1 LTVHLALLITS
12 DGIALAHRQRA
23 GHWTILG
30 DAAFAAPD
38 LDAAMTGLRAQADA
52 REGEGAAAILV
63 LPDDQILY
71 TSLTAPTSD
80 PEITAFRIEEGLEGL
95 TPYSV
100 SELVYDWRA
109 VESDRVKLAVVARE
123 TLDEAR
129 AFAASHGFTAAGF
142 GAMPPQERF
151 PGVPLFDLSPEA
163 HGLSFPEEG
172 IAFGPDTWPDAPE
185 PEPEPEA
192 EPATDGGTGPEADAQ
207 DGAANQPDA
216 EQDAVETRAE
226 EPAAEAPDTDGDVSE
241 DAAEEHETAGAED
254 AAAAEPKA
262 EADPDATDPVPDEED
277 AAEPRPDDPAAEA
290 EADEADRDPEEV
302 LAAAAQRGATPP
314 AFQSA
319 WPEDGA
325 TAHAPLE
332 DPALTGPVAPIE
344 ADDDLPPAPSA
355 AVLAARKASE
365 AFGRGDETPAFS
377 ARGEP
382 FPAREDDAAPEAPR
396 KSRIGGLSAGSIA
409 EDEDDA
415 AARGA
420 RNPLAE
426 RLSRVRDVS
435 RERPRDPTAPDPD
448 AALRPAPRRE
458 DGRAAKP
465 VVPPRGRL
473 GAAPTEPPRK
483 GRLTGF
489 VAPPTET
496 GPAPEP
502 GGARRTL
509 GDRLSGFISR
519 GREEAASEGS
529 AEGPGRLTA
538 LGHALRTDDAPEGQD
553 ARASTAAQT
562 EAADSNLATGLLGRN
577 PDQGTGRSFRTGLLL
592 TVILLIL
599 LAAIAVWSA
608 LFLPDSPVARLF
620 GSAQVASE
628 DPLDAPAPPA
638 AITAPP
644 AIGEIADVGVPPG
657 RLLDEEPAVIAAA
670 PVEAP
675 VEPPLD
681 SPGEPAPE
689 PADEPLM
696 EDEAAADG
704 VEFVFPADDTATALA
719 PGPPDAGAAEAPTVA
734 APATVPPL
742 PPLPQ
747 AGLPSLEQA
756 TADYEQ
762 FGIWQL
768 PPERPDV
775 EPLDTLSDLT
785 MASVD
790 STVGALDA
798 VSLTP
803 PRVDPA
809 ESFGR
814 VPPPPPFGERPQTN
828 AAGLVVATPE
838 GVVTP
843 DGVRVTAGSPPVLPI
858 PRPAEAVVP
867 EPAPVF
873 SIEDAILGTFRPTP
887 RPDDLGAVEPPALPN
902 AAPETARASL
912 APQPRAPGA
921 AQGAA
926 GASLFVRAAGQADAE
941 AAALAAPEIA
951 DATRFAVA
959 SSLVPPTRPGNMD
972 ALVASA
978 VRSEPE
984 PPAAAV
990 EAAAIAPGPSIPTS
1004 ADVARAATQRNEL
1017 RLRDINLIGVTGTP
1031 SDRRALVRLP
1041 SGRFVRVGV
1050 GDRLDGGRVAAIGET
1065 TLQYVRNG
1073 RTVTLDIPG

>member
-1 LTVHLALLITS
+1 MTVHLALLITS

-38 LDAAMTGLRAQADA
+38 LDSAMAGLRAQADA

-95 TPYSV
+95 TPYAV

-129 AFAASHGFTAAGF
+129 GFAASHGFTAAGF

-185 PEPEPEA
+185 PEPEAEAEPEPGEAAAGTDAPAGEAHADEPQADEAEAAAPDAGDEAPEPEA
-192 EPATDGGTGPEADAQ
+192 EEAT
-207 DGAANQPDA
+207 A
-216 EQDAVETRAE
+216 EGE
-226 EPAAEAPDTDGDVSE
+226 EPDEPPAE
-241 DAAEEHETAGAED
+241 
-254 AAAAEPKA
+254 
-262 EADPDATDPVPDEED
+262 EED
-277 AAEPRPDDPAAEA
+277 AAEAQPEHPEAEA
-290 EADEADRDPEEV
+290 EAEEADRDPEEV
-302 LAAAAQRGATPP
+302 LAAAAERGRASP
-314 AFQSA
+314 AF
-319 WPEDGA
+319 E
-325 TAHAPLE
+325 TAPGHEAPPLE
-332 DPALTGPVAPIE
+332 DWALSGPVAPLE
-344 ADDDLPPAPSA
+344 TDDDLPPAPSA

-365 AFGRGDETPAFS
+365 AFGRGEAAPAFS
-377 ARGEP
+377 TRGEP
-382 FPAREDDAAPEAPR
+382 VPAREDEDTQETPR
-396 KSRIGGLSAGSIA
+396 RSRIGGLSAGGVA

-435 RERPRDPTAPDPD
+435 RERPREPAAQDPD

-458 DGRAAKP
+458 DGRTVKP

-473 GAAPTEPPRK
+473 GAAPAEPPRK

-489 VAPPTET
+489 VAPPTEA
-496 GPAPEP
+496 GPATEP

-519 GREEAASEGS
+519 GREEAA
-529 AEGPGRLTA
+529 AERSTEAPGRLTA
-538 LGHALRTDDAPEGQD
+538 LGDALRAEDAPDDTRTPAPGQTG
-553 ARASTAAQT
+553 AG
-562 EAADSNLATGLLGRN
+562 DSNLTTGLLGRN

-620 GSAQVASE
+620 GSAEVATE
-628 DPLDAPAPPA
+628 DPLDAPAAPQ

-644 AIGEIADVGVPPG
+644 AIGEIAEVDVPPG
-657 RLLDEEPAVIAAA
+657 RLLDEEPAASAAA
-670 PVEAP
+670 PA
-675 VEPPLD
+675 
-681 SPGEPAPE
+681 EPAPE
-689 PADEPLM
+689 PPVEPLM

-704 VEFVFPADDTATALA
+704 VEFVLPTEETATALA
-719 PGPPDAGAAEAPTVA
+719 PGPPEAGAADAGATDAVAGAAEADAVA
-734 APATVPPL
+734 ADAPQVAEVAEAPAPVPPL
-742 PPLPQ
+742 PPLPE
-747 AGLPSLEQA
+747 ADLPSVEQA

-768 PPERPDV
+768 PPERPDL

-798 VSLTP
+798 VSLAP

-809 ESFGR
+809 EGFAR

-858 PRPAEAVVP
+858 PRPGEAVLP
-867 EPAPVF
+867 EPPPVF

-887 RPDDLGAVEPPALPN
+887 RPDDLGAVEAPALPN
-902 AAPETARASL
+902 AEPETARASL
-912 APQPRAPGA
+912 APQPRALTA
-921 AQGAA
+921 SQGAA

-941 AAALAAPEIA
+941 AAALAAREVP

-972 ALVASA
+972 AIVASA

-984 PPAAAV
+984 EPATVV
-990 EAAAIAPGPSIPTS
+990 EAAAVAPGPSIPTS

-1031 SDRRALVRLP
+1031 SDRRALIRLP

>member
-1 LTVHLALLITS
+1 LALLITS

-38 LDAAMTGLRAQADA
+38 LEEAMGGLRAQAEE
-52 REGEGAAAILV
+52 REGEGASAILV

-80 PEITAFRIEEGLEGL
+80 PEITAYRIEEGLEGL

-109 VESDRVKLAVVARE
+109 VEADRVKLAVVARE

-142 GAMPPQERF
+142 GAMPTKERF

-185 PEPEPEA
+185 PEAEDTAPEDAEDAGAEAPADAPDTTAEEDTRADAAPDLAAPEEVA
-192 EPATDGGTGPEADAQ
+192 ASPEEDSGPEA
-207 DGAANQPDA
+207 GDA
-216 EQDAVETRAE
+216 EE
-226 EPAAEAPDTDGDVSE
+226 
-241 DAAEEHETAGAED
+241 
-254 AAAAEPKA
+254 AAAADEP
-262 EADPDATDPVPDEED
+262 ETAD
-277 AAEPRPDDPAAEA
+277 AEPLSEGEAERFPEDPAAEA
-290 EADEADRDPEEV
+290 EADAADRDPEEIM
-302 LAAAAQRGATPP
+302 AAAAERGTGAQSFETPASP
-314 AFQSA
+314 GSS
-319 WPEDGA
+319 DGDQA
-325 TAHAPLE
+325 AHPPLE
-332 DPALTGPVAPIE
+332 DPALTGPVAPLAE
-344 ADDDLPPAPSA
+344 DDDLPPAPSA
-355 AVLAARKASE
+355 AVLAARKARE
-365 AFGRGDETPAFS
+365 AFES
-377 ARGEP
+377 
-382 FPAREDDAAPEAPR
+382 DAAPEFSSRGDPVPARGDDGIGEMPR
-396 KSRIGGLSAGSIA
+396 VSRIGGIAAGAGDS
-409 EDEDDA
+409 DEDDVE
-415 AARGA
+415 ARAA

-426 RLSRVRDVS
+426 RLSRVREAS
-435 RERPRDPTAPDPD
+435 RERPKEPAAEPD
-448 AALRPAPRRE
+448 ATLRPAPRRE
-458 DGRAAKP
+458 DMRAAKP
-465 VVPPRGRL
+465 VVPPRGR

-489 VAPPTET
+489 VAPATEAT
-496 GPAPEP
+496 PSIEEGAP
-502 GGARRTL
+502 RSL
-509 GDRLSGFISR
+509 GDRLSGFMSR
-519 GREEAASEGS
+519 NRAQAGSPQSPAARGGTGEGRLSTLGAALRGDEAEAAEPRRKV
-529 AEGPGRLTA
+529 ETTA
-538 LGHALRTDDAPEGQD
+538 DDRNITG
-553 ARASTAAQT
+553 
-562 EAADSNLATGLLGRN
+562 GLLGRK
-577 PDQGTGRSFRTGLLL
+577 PEEQTGRSFRTGLLL

-608 LFLPDSPVARLF
+608 LFLPNSSVARLF
-620 GSAQVASE
+620 GGAQVAQE
-628 DPLDAPAPPA
+628 DPLDAPAPPQ

-644 AIGEIADVGVPPG
+644 AIGALSDVDVPPS
-657 RLLDEEPAVIAAA
+657 RLLDEEGADAVAVAA
-670 PVEAP
+670 PEI
-675 VEPPLD
+675 
-681 SPGEPAPE
+681 EPA
-689 PADEPLM
+689 M

-704 VEFVFPADDTATALA
+704 VDIALPADEGTTAA
-719 PGPPDAGAAEAPTVA
+719 PDPAATTETAEAPAEEAPEETVEVSA
-734 APATVPPL
+734 APVAPL
-742 PPLPQ
+742 EPLPQ
-747 AGLPSLEQA
+747 QVNLPSVEQA

-768 PPERPDV
+768 PPERPDL

-803 PRVDPA
+803 PRIDPTEA
-809 ESFGR
+809 FSR
-814 VPPPPPFGERPQTN
+814 VPPPPPFGERPATT

-858 PRPAEAVVP
+858 PRPVEVSVP

-887 RPDDLGAVEPPALPN
+887 RPDDLGAVETPALPN
-902 AAPETARASL
+902 APPETARAAL
-912 APQPRAPGA
+912 VPRPRPPTA
-921 AQGAA
+921 AEAA
-926 GASLFVRAAGQADAE
+926 AAASLFVQPDGRAEAPAAAG
-941 AAALAAPEIA
+941 AAPEIP

-972 ALVASA
+972 AIVASA

-990 EAAAIAPGPSIPTS
+990 EAAAVAPGPSIPTS

-1041 SGRFVRVGV
+1041 SGRFVRVAV